1 MKYHYI
7 GLTGHINGIL
17 KQLDEQNI
25 PWEYAERSDEFIIN
39 AFKCD
44 LAYVRQNENDINI
57 IDSEKLNPGKF
68 TTELYEKWGEQ
79 ILQKHRETAT
89 DTDLIYGLEGTLE
102 DLKLLKTVNTKQ
114 EYDFIYNSIIKNIEE
129 DIQILRL
136 RKRNNNNIT

>member
-1 MKYHYI
+1 MKVIRTNLVDSTIIAH
-7 GLTGHINGIL
+7 NG
-17 KQLDEQNI
+17 
-25 PWEYAERSDEFIIN
+25 
-39 AFKCD
+39 D

-68 TTELYEKWGEQ
+68 TTEFYEKWGEQ

-102 DLKLLKTVNTKQ
+102 DLKLLKTVKTKQ